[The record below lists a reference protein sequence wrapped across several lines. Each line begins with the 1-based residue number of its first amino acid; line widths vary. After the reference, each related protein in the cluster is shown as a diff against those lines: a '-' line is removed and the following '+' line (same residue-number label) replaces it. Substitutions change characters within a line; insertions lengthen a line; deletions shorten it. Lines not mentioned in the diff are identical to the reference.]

1 MMYLQQRANET
12 DQRSCNVVSLER
24 NKLRRVKITASVHG
38 MGTTPWVHGG
48 YRRFECIIQKISERE

>member
-1 MMYLQQRANET
+1 MMYLQRRANMK
-12 DQRSCNVVSLER
+12 QISGHVMLLER